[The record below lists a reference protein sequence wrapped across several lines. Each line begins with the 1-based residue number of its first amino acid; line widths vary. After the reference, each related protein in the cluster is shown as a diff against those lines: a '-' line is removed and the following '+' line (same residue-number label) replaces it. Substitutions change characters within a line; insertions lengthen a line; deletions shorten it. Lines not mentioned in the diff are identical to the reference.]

1 MNQLN
6 ITRLILLCEF
16 EFNFSEFTVSTFPLS
31 AGDSFQFQIL
41 KRRDKNK
48 NVRGGIKEFLSQIF
62 SWGRDLLCSFSK
74 NALYSKLY
82 LVLSHF
88 GSVKSLK

>member
-16 EFNFSEFTVSTFPLS
+16 EFNFSEFTVSTSPLS

-48 NVRGGIKEFLSQIF
+48 NVRGGIKEFLSDIF
-62 SWGRDLLCSFSK
+62 LGEGLTMFLLKKILCIVNFI
-74 NALYSKLY
+74 
-82 LVLSHF
+82 
-88 GSVKSLK
+88 